1 MVHITAKETEEE
13 SEKSSFEATEKVV
26 SSGEMSFEAVPC
38 MFKSRQEDGAEGS
51 LFGLLIRPAIASTST
66 TTELNNTILIN
77 NGVVNNDSGKEMLV
91 ATSGNVAIE
100 GNPSSSTLT
109 TNQPNIMQV
118 LPACNNAN
126 SIRVNQQQMTSSVII
141 ASKMLQ
147 FQQPKGRLI
156 PSASFPLLP
165 APSGVPPILPKTS
178 KHHHQQKKL
187 KNLLLK
193 SSPKVIPIQP
203 KIAKTTL
210 STLTKTTIFNKSDG
224 CCSNNNINSL
234 RPEIFA
240 ASLHVKI

>member
-1 MVHITAKETEEE
+1 
-13 SEKSSFEATEKVV
+13 
-26 SSGEMSFEAVPC
+26 
-38 MFKSRQEDGAEGS
+38 
-51 LFGLLIRPAIASTST
+51 
-66 TTELNNTILIN
+66 
-77 NGVVNNDSGKEMLV
+77 
-91 ATSGNVAIE
+91 
-100 GNPSSSTLT
+100 
-109 TNQPNIMQV
+109 MQV
-118 LPACNNAN
+118 LPACNTNN

-156 PSASFPLLP
+156 SSASFPLLP

-178 KHHHQQKKL
+178 KHHQQQQKKL

-224 CCSNNNINSL
+224 CCSINSL
-234 RPEIFA
+234 RPEMFA